1 MSEIHEE
8 NRDKRN
14 VAADCRRMGM
24 YIHIP
29 FCVKKCSYCAFLSFP
44 AEESPRAE
52 YTDALINEIRL
63 RSCMKEDLQGDET
76 RSGSAEKG
84 KERIILDTIYI
95 GGGTPSVLDVS
106 QLSNILKAVRKY
118 YVIAPDAEI
127 TLEANPGTLGKKD
140 GVTRAKLTAYRSM
153 GINRLSMGVQ
163 SMNNDRLHFMGRIHT
178 PGDVIRDFRLARE
191 MGFGNINLDIIFS
204 VPGES
209 TEDALEDARRIIS
222 LGPEH
227 ISCYSLQ
234 LEEGTPFFEMAERG
248 EIEEVPDE
256 EDRETYHRICD
267 LLDEAGY
274 EHYEISNFAVKAG
287 NGSGKE
293 ERRSTF
299 RSAHNSLYWNMDDYI
314 GCGLGASGFVQ
325 GSRYRNTSDM
335 NTYLEFYGNVPSQGT
350 EQDLLRLIEGA
361 PCEEVHANTPFDN
374 ISEAVFTGLRR
385 KEGIT
390 YEEAVRAYAGG
401 PGMDGNHPEIYEKDA
416 GSLFWQIFADA
427 RQEAESYAERGLLV
441 IDDKGIRLTES
452 GIDISNGIMSLFV

>member
-14 VAADCRRMGM
+14 VAADCRRTGM

-127 TLEANPGTLGKKD
+127 TLEANPGTLRKKD

-163 SMNNDRLHFMGRIHT
+163 SMDNDRLHFMGRIHT

-234 LEEGTPFFEMAERG
+234 LEEGTPFYEMAARG
-248 EIEEVPDE
+248 EFSEVPDE
-256 EDRETYHRICD
+256 EDRETYHRICR
-267 LLDEAGY
+267 LLSSAGY
-274 EHYEISNFAVKAG
+274 EHYEISNFARL
-287 NGSGKE
+287 E
-293 ERRSTF
+293 ESNDRSPY
-299 RSAHNSLYWNMDDYI
+299 RSQHNSLYWSLDNYI
-314 GCGLGASGFVQ
+314 GLGLGASGFMD
-325 GSRYRNTSDM
+325 GIRYRNTDDM
-335 NTYLEFYGNVPSQGT
+335 
-350 EQDLLRLIEGA
+350 
-361 PCEEVHANTPFDN
+361 EEYFRTLAEDQLPVMEEKINSAFDN

-385 KEGIT
+385 REGIT
-390 YEEAVRAYAGG
+390 YEEAKAAYLLASEQGSTASGVIAGAE
-401 PGMDGNHPEIYEKDA
+401 DLSADE
-416 GSLFWQIFADA
+416 LFWKVFAES
-427 RQEAESYAERGLLV
+427 REEAEEYAAQGLLV
-441 IDDKGIRLTES
+441 IDELGLRLTEK
-452 GIDISNGIMSLFV
+452 GVDISNGIMSLFV